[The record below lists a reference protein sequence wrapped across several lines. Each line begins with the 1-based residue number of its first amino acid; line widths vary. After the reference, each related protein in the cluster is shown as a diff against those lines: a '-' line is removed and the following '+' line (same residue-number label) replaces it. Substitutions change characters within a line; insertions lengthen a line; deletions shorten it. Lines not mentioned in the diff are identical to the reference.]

1 MQNFIQETYYY
12 LNYFIDQIFCYLEK
26 NRLIKVNNISHDMKC
41 FMLKPIFDFEI
52 TKRMKNGLETEGGL
66 LVDLITNN

>member
-1 MQNFIQETYYY
+1 
-12 LNYFIDQIFCYLEK
+12 
-26 NRLIKVNNISHDMKC
+26 MKY

>member
-1 MQNFIQETYYY
+1 MSIY
-12 LNYFIDQIFCYLEK
+12 LFKNNYCFYERK
-26 NRLIKVNNISHDMKC
+26 Y

-52 TKRMKNGLETEGGL
+52 TKRMNNVLETEGGL

>member
-1 MQNFIQETYYY
+1 MYANS
-12 LNYFIDQIFCYLEK
+12 NIDQNNAKKDGMSIYLFK
-26 NRLIKVNNISHDMKC
+26 NNYCFYERKY

-52 TKRMKNGLETEGGL
+52 TKRMNNVLETEGGL